1 MSDVIA
7 KLAPPWAVF
16 VIAPLVSPVHLASQ
30 VPDTIEVGML
40 VDRIS
45 EEFAPALDRLIAEVS
60 AVVGSAAV
68 VEFSPQNAVESLFDA
83 TRADE
88 LYARLVEGSVDV
100 ILAFGPVAAEAVAG
114 RPEYPKPTILFGA
127 LNREVVDIDPSRE
140 TSGIPNFTY
149 LTTSSSYERDLTTF
163 QSLYDFRRIGVVVPE
178 EQLAVASIR
187 GALERQSEALGVDYE
202 MIPYSTPGALEPALE
217 RIDAFYLA
225 DSWGIPRSEL
235 EDIVDLLL
243 DRRIPSFSGGRREDV
258 ELGFMATHQGDE
270 NLDRFFRR
278 IALHI
283 EAVANDENLSDRP
296 VFVEFNQK
304 LILNFNTAE
313 LVGVPL
319 KYSLIATTEFVGD
332 MINPL
337 SERTYSLEDVVQEA
351 LVENLL
357 LDARRRDVDLGAAD
371 VRTAWSNY
379 LPSVFANASGTA
391 LDPDLAELSGGANP
405 QYSALGSLVLNQT
418 VFAPG
423 ANANITIQRNLLDA
437 ERENLRAAELDL
449 VVNAANAFFTALILK
464 ANLQI
469 QQQNLDVTNRNLEI
483 AERNFEIGQSGRG
496 DVLRLQS
503 ASARDMQAFVEAISQ
518 LEQAFYA
525 LNQLLNNPID
535 REIDVVESAMDL
547 FDADGFERLRQ
558 LLDDQASRAEF
569 EEFLVAEAIRNAPEL
584 AALESNLA
592 AVERSVSLYGLQ
604 RFLPNIGASA
614 QYNRTFRQGGVG
626 VPPPEVPT
634 LSDSYSLGLQV
645 SIPLFDS
652 NLRHIQRQTAEIQR
666 DQLHLNREYTRSA
679 IDKNVRDVVLE
690 LVNQVANIALSE
702 VSEEAAVEGLE
713 LTEAAYRNGA
723 VNIVELLDAQTSL
736 LQAQLARA
744 SATYNFLSISMALGR
759 LIDHFFLLST
769 DEENEA
775 FSRRFEEFRA
785 RRAGGV
791 Q

>member
-7 KLAPPWAVF
+7 KLALPWVVVVTAYSVC
-16 VIAPLVSPVHLASQ
+16 PASLESQ
-30 VPDTIEVGML
+30 SPDTVQIGML

-45 EEFAPALDRLIAEVS
+45 EEFAPALEQLSAEVS

-68 VEFSPQNAVESLFDA
+68 VRFSPENTVESQFNA
-83 TRADE
+83 ARAEE
-88 LYARLVEGSVDV
+88 LYGRLVAGDVDV

-127 LNREVVDIDPSRE
+127 LNQDVVDVGPSRE

-149 LTTSSSYERDLTTF
+149 VTTSNSYARDFTTF
-163 QSLYDFRRIGVVVPE
+163 KSLYDFQSIGVVVAA
-178 EQLAVASIR
+178 EQLAVPSIR
-187 GALERQSEALGVDYE
+187 DALERQSNATGVDYE
-202 MIPYSTPGALEPALE
+202 LIPYSTPSNLEPFLD

-225 DSWGIPRSEL
+225 DSWGIPEFEL
-235 EDIVDLLL
+235 EEVADLLI

-258 ELGFMATHQGDE
+258 ELGFMATHQGEE

-278 IALHI
+278 VALHI
-283 EAVANDENLSDRP
+283 EAVVNEENLSDRP
-296 VFVEFNQK
+296 VFVEFNET

-319 KYSLIATTEFVGD
+319 KVSLIATTEFVGD
-332 MINPL
+332 MINSI

-351 LVENLL
+351 LLENLL
-357 LDARRRDVDLGAAD
+357 LDSQRRDVELGLTD
-371 VRTAWSNY
+371 VRAAWSNY
-379 LPSVFANASGTA
+379 LPSVTANASGTA
-391 LDPDLAELSGGANP
+391 LDPDLAELSGGTNP

-423 ANANITIQRNLLDA
+423 ANANITIQGHVLDA

-449 VVNAANAFFTALILK
+449 VVDAANAFFTALILK

-469 QQQNLDVTNRNLEI
+469 QQQNLDVTNRNLAI
-483 AERNFEIGQSGRG
+483 AQQNFEIGQSGRG

-535 REIDVVESAMDL
+535 REIDVVDGSIDL

-558 LLDDQASRAEF
+558 LLDDQSSRAEF
-569 EEFLVAEAIRNAPEL
+569 EEFLIAEATRNAPEL
-584 AALESNLA
+584 AALESNIA
-592 AVERSVSLYGLQ
+592 AVERSVDLYGLQ
-604 RFLPNIGASA
+604 RFLPNIGAVA
-614 QYNRTFRQGGVG
+614 QYNRTFRQGGLG

-634 LSDSYSLGLQV
+634 LSDNYSLGLQV

-652 NLRHIQRQTAEIQR
+652 NLRNVQRQTAEIQR
-666 DQLHLNREYTRSA
+666 DQLRLNQEYLRSA
-679 IDKNVRDVVLE
+679 IDKSVRDVVLE
-690 LVNQVANIALSE
+690 LVNQVANIALSA
-702 VSEEAAVEGLE
+702 VSEEAAAEGLE
-713 LTEAAYRNGA
+713 LTEAAYRSGA

-736 LQAQLARA
+736 LQAQLASA

-759 LIDHFFLLST
+759 LIDHFFILSSD
-769 DEENEA
+769 DENAEFN
-775 FSRRFEEFRA
+775 RRFEEFRA
-785 RRAGGV
+785 RRAGGG